1 MNCRY
6 ILIVIVLIS
15 LAGCSVRS
23 ISDSGYPGRGYYG
36 GNSNPMYKGELSE
49 FDVLG
54 IDPAA
59 EISEDDI
66 KNALQNSPSRKL
78 IRKGSSIML
87 IQSGAII
94 PDQEMVDYL
103 EKFFSVSVFTGIPEK
118 EKTDNASYSKSLRLA
133 AAKAGIETIIVY
145 WGTLESGVENLATS
159 TVSWVPIVG
168 SVIPDE
174 TQKMRIRLK
183 VAVIDV
189 LSGKWEIFS
198 PKSFDDKAYSA
209 RLNREGS
216 DQVQVAKLKT
226 LAYEQAAFGVVARFV
241 K

>member
-1 MNCRY
+1 MNIRSIS
-6 ILIVIVLIS
+6 ILIALIF

-23 ISDSGYPGRGYYG
+23 ISDSGYSGRGYYRG
-36 GNSNPMYKGELSE
+36 GSNPMYQGELSE

-54 IDPAA
+54 VDPGA

-66 KNALQNSPSRKL
+66 KKALQDSPSRKL
-78 IRKGSSIML
+78 IRKGSPIML
-87 IQSGAII
+87 IQSGAMI
-94 PDQEMVDYL
+94 PDQEMVDHL
-103 EKFFSVSVFTGIPEK
+103 EKSFSVSVFTGVPET

-145 WGTLESGVENLATS
+145 WGVLESGVENLATN

-198 PKSFDDKAYSA
+198 PKAFDDKTYSA

-216 DQVQVAKLKT
+216 DQAQVAKLKK
-226 LAYEQAAFGVVARFV
+226 LAYEQAATDVVARFV